1 MDSNKTSSS
10 QILINRKNL
19 EMFIHILTQV
29 HMRGQLSA
37 DEQAFLGKFVDL
49 PEKPTTPNRSQRRLN
64 QKMINQIIREERKRN
79 LEE

>member
-1 MDSNKTSSS
+1 MSEENKSAT
-10 QILINRKNL
+10 ILINRKNL

-49 PEKPTTPNRSQRRLN
+49 PAAPTKANRSQRRLN

>member
-1 MDSNKTSSS
+1 MSEENKSAT
-10 QILINRKNL
+10 ILINRKNL

-49 PEKPTTPNRSQRRLN
+49 PERPTTPNRSQRRLN
-64 QKMINQIIREERKRN
+64 QKMINQSIREERKRN
-79 LEE
+79 IQ

>member
-1 MDSNKTSSS
+1 MSEENKSAT
-10 QILINRKNL
+10 ILINRKNL

-29 HMRGQLSA
+29 HMRGQLLA